1 MDLVHKRCL
10 CKRALPS
17 FGAEGE
23 RPTRCAACKTEGMMD
38 VVHRKCMCKRSQPRF
53 GLVGE
58 RPTRCAACKTDGMVD
73 VVNTMCENG
82 CGTRAKSTPYKGY
95 CLRCFV
101 YLHPGEKV
109 SRNYR
114 VKEQHFTDHIK
125 AAGILPNHSQ
135 VTFDK
140 RLQGGCSGRKPDIF
154 VDMYTHTVHCENDE
168 DQHRNYT
175 CENKRLME
183 LFRDAGNRPQV
194 QLRFNPDG
202 FTAENGVRHPSCF
215 KYNKYGVPVIRD
227 QTTWDRRMGAYM
239 ERLRYHLTH
248 VPDREITV
256 EHICYNGYKWKSDE
270 RGDQVGQKRKRM
282 APASRPILAVSETGT
297 MTRYHSKRA
306 ASEATGIPAASV
318 AFAASNLALR
328 DGRLWKFEDDPRQVD
343 MSRCQAVREQVVAAP
358 TEADVEQARDFV
370 DALRGDDGRMITEM
384 RLSDG
389 YVSATKM
396 CQSAGKMWG
405 HYNAVEG
412 NVAFRTALAT
422 SLHTPIAD
430 LVQSITNGPLYQRGT
445 WVHPQLAI
453 HLASWCSP
461 TFAVKV
467 TALVLRYLTGQVTTE
482 ESRAAA
488 KTVAERAVPP
498 EETDEDSRALKR
510 LKVTHEI
517 ELEKTK
523 HANEMAKHANEMAN
537 HANELAKLQSE
548 TSRLRMESTR
558 ELMEGSKRLIDGL
571 ASGIAPPALTGMIN
585 IARHNLA
592 VKCLA
597 VLGPSGPASDPGI
610 EPPVAPR
617 LVAAA
622 RRVTVQEFG
631 RDILGL
637 RADQLATARLSV
649 VGSKLGRMWKSQP
662 GKGEIVELVSNSGE
676 KSWKRTVAENGA
688 PHTSTFSGPLDATML
703 ANNRIKF
710 SAAYLGTNEIGNGQ
724 AYDVW
729 TYQLNEVENLMREA
743 FRA

>member
-1 MDLVHKRCL
+1 MDFSEKSLLTETIKCASRY
-10 CKRALPS
+10 PFQS
-17 FGAEGE
+17 FPE
-23 RPTRCAACKTEGMMD
+23 
-38 VVHRKCMCKRSQPRF
+38 
-53 GLVGE
+53 
-58 RPTRCAACKTDGMVD
+58 
-73 VVNTMCENG
+73 
-82 CGTRAKSTPYKGY
+82 ST
-95 CLRCFV
+95 
-101 YLHPGEKV
+101 
-109 SRNYR
+109 
-114 VKEQHFTDHIK
+114 I
-125 AAGILPNHSQ
+125 
-135 VTFDK
+135 
-140 RLQGGCSGRKPDIF
+140 
-154 VDMYTHTVHCENDE
+154 
-168 DQHRNYT
+168 
-175 CENKRLME
+175 
-183 LFRDAGNRPQV
+183 
-194 QLRFNPDG
+194 
-202 FTAENGVRHPSCF
+202 
-215 KYNKYGVPVIRD
+215 
-227 QTTWDRRMGAYM
+227 
-239 ERLRYHLTH
+239 
-248 VPDREITV
+248 
-256 EHICYNGYKWKSDE
+256 
-270 RGDQVGQKRKRM
+270 QKM
-282 APASRPILAVSETGT
+282 APASRPILAVSATGT

-328 DGRLWKFEDDPRQVD
+328 NDRLWKFEDDPRQVD
-343 MSRCQAVREQVVAAP
+343 MSRFQAVREQVVAAP

-396 CQSAGKMWG
+396 CQSAGKMWADYKDG
-405 HYNAVEG
+405 HR
-412 NVAFRTALAT
+412 AFIVTLA
-422 SLHTPIAD
+422 SSMGRPID
-430 LVQSITNGPLYQRGT
+430 LVQTNFNGPNHQRGT

-453 HLASWCSP
+453 NLASWCSP

-488 KTVAERAVPP
+488 KTVAERAAPP

-523 HANEMAKHANEMAN
+523 HANEMARHANEMAN

-637 RADQLATARLSV
+637 RGDQLATARLSV

-688 PHTSTFSGPLDATML
+688 PHTSTFSGPLDATMM

-729 TYQLNEVENLMREA
+729 TYQLDEVENLMREA